1 MFTRLAK
8 SGLAKFRLVQPRR
21 SAPGLHETKFSNRPY
36 CNDNLPGFRRP
47 AVVASAGLQPR
58 RSPVIGSIAAAGSN
72 ATGRSKPT
80 TMRRSPRQ
88 QWTRRGVHMAHRFQ
102 RKQLATRVL
111 ALVLVTLLFSI
122 AILAAI
128 YKA

>member
-47 AVVASAGLQPR
+47 AVVGKR
-58 RSPVIGSIAAAGSN
+58 RSPTPALACHWIEIRRKVIG
-72 ATGRSKPT
+72 RPT
-80 TMRRSPRQ
+80 TTSP
-88 QWTRRGVHMAHRFQ
+88 
-102 RKQLATRVL
+102 
-111 ALVLVTLLFSI
+111 SS
-122 AILAAI
+122 
-128 YKA
+128 